1 MGWPRSFIDEVRR
14 SAEGVRL
21 IGEVVAL
28 KKRGNRWVGLCPFHQ
43 EKTPSFGVNDDGLW
57 YCFGCSEGGDI
68 FKFFME
74 YDSLD
79 FAQAVRTIAERSG
92 ITVPEQEAPQR
103 PRRGDEVSR
112 ERAMVVL
119 DAATVFYQRALAS
132 DAGTGAR
139 EYLAGRG
146 LDEELVQGFALG
158 YAADGWDNLE
168 RALAAQGF
176 KPEELEAAGLVKRRG
191 DSSGVYDLLRDR
203 VVFPIRDSRRRPIA
217 FGGRVMG
224 EGEPKYLN
232 TPETRV
238 FHKSRTLYGAG
249 EARDALRHSGYV
261 LLVEGYLDVLACVQH
276 GFANVVAPLGTAFTD
291 DHAKLLARQVSKAVV
306 AFDGDE
312 AGRAAAERTVGV
324 FLPTGFQVS
333 VLQLPTGEDPDSYLT
348 QHGAEGLSGALR
360 QATPALGFLVA
371 RAGERGDLKSPQ
383 GKAQALASLLGF
395 VLRIEDR
402 VERAEWI
409 GRIADA
415 LRIDEHLVS
424 RSFDELR
431 RQPRRAPHEPREP
444 GDSGAPGEAPALPR
458 VAAQL
463 GAVPLA
469 ERRLLQALVH
479 SPAWLADID
488 EIFDRTALQDPR
500 VQAGVA
506 AIETLLDEFGTPD
519 VVSVHR
525 ILEITD
531 MPDLDRLLSRLT
543 AEDDVVALPE
553 ARGCALAIR
562 RAELLRQLDELRR
575 EIQQA
580 ESQGEAH
587 LDELQHRH
595 IALGQ
600 QIAEVRRREQ
610 EVTTG

>member
-1 MGWPRSFIDEVRR
+1 VGWPRSFIDEVRR

-43 EKTPSFGVNDDGLW
+43 EKTPSFGVNEDGLW

-92 ITVPEQEAPQR
+92 VTVPEQEAPRR
-103 PRRGDEVSR
+103 PRTGDQVSR
-112 ERAMVVL
+112 ERTMAAL
-119 DAATVFYQRALAS
+119 EAATIFYQRALAS
-132 DAGTGAR
+132 EAGAGAR
-139 EYLAGRG
+139 EYLAARG
-146 LDEELVQGFALG
+146 LDSEVMQSFALG
-158 YAADGWDNLE
+158 YAAEGWDNLE
-168 RALAAQGF
+168 RAMAAQGF

-191 DSSGVYDLLRDR
+191 DSAGVYDLLRDR

-238 FHKSRTLYGAG
+238 FHKGRTLYGAG
-249 EARDALRHSGYV
+249 EARDALRQSGYV
-261 LLVEGYLDVLACVQH
+261 LLVEGYLDVLACVQY
-276 GFANVVAPLGTAFTD
+276 GFANVVAPLGTALTA
-291 DHAKLLARQVSKAVV
+291 DHAKLLSRQVSKAVV

-324 FLPTGFQVS
+324 FLPAGFQIS
-333 VLQLPTGEDPDSYLT
+333 VLQLPPGQDPDSYLNE
-348 QHGAEGLSGALR
+348 HGADGLSGALR
-360 QATPALGFLVA
+360 EATPALGFLVA
-371 RAGERGDLKSPQ
+371 RAGERGDLNSPQ

-395 VLRIEDR
+395 VLRVEDR

-415 LRIDEHLVS
+415 LRIERHLVE

-431 RQPRRAPHEPREP
+431 RQPRRAPHEPDE
-444 GDSGAPGEAPALPR
+444 SAEAPLPR
-458 VAAQL
+458 LAAQL
-463 GAVPLA
+463 GAVPFA

-488 EIFDRTALQDPR
+488 EIFDRTALRDPR

-506 AIETLLDEFGTPD
+506 AIEQLLAEFGTPD
-519 VVSVHR
+519 VVSPQR
-525 ILEITD
+525 ILEIADT
-531 MPDLDRLLSRLT
+531 PDLDLLLSRLT
-543 AEDDVVALPE
+543 AEEDVVALPE

-562 RAELLRQLDELRR
+562 RDELLRQLDELRR

-580 ESQGEAH
+580 ESEGAAQ

-600 QIAEVRRREQ
+600 QIAELRRREQ
-610 EVTTG
+610 DFASGPRPGS

>member
-1 MGWPRSFIDEVRR
+1 VGWPRGFIDEVRR
-14 SAEGVRL
+14 SADGVRL

-79 FAQAVRTIAERSG
+79 FVQAVRTIAEQSG
-92 ITVPEQEAPQR
+92 VTVPQQEAPQR
-103 PRRGDEVSR
+103 PHSGGDVRR
-112 ERAMVVL
+112 ERAMAAL
-119 DAATVFYQRALAS
+119 EAATVFYQRTLAG
-132 DAGTGAR
+132 DAGAGAR
-139 EYLAGRG
+139 EYLSGRG
-146 LDEELVQGFALG
+146 LDAETIKRFALG

-168 RALAAQGF
+168 RSMAAQGF
-176 KPEELEAAGLVKRRG
+176 KPEELEAAGLVKPRG
-191 DSSGVYDLLRDR
+191 DSGGVYDLLRNR
-203 VVFPIRDSRRRPIA
+203 IVFPIRDSRRRPIA

-238 FHKSRTLYGAG
+238 FNKSRTLYGIG
-249 EARDALRHSGYV
+249 EARDALRQSGYV

-276 GFANVVAPLGTAFTD
+276 GFANVVAPLGTAFTE
-291 DHAKLLARQVSKAVV
+291 DHAKLLSRQVSKAVV
-306 AFDGDE
+306 AFDGDD

-333 VLQLPTGEDPDSYLT
+333 VLQLPLGEDPDSYLSK
-348 QHGAEGLSGALR
+348 HGAEGLSEVLR
-360 QATPALGFLVA
+360 QATPALGYLVT
-371 RAGERGDLKSPQ
+371 RAGERGDLNSPQ
-383 GKAQALASLLGF
+383 GKAKALASLLGF
-395 VLRIEDR
+395 VLRVGDR

-415 LRIDEHLVS
+415 LRIEQHLVE

-431 RQPRRAPHEPREP
+431 RQPRRAPYESDEPAER
-444 GDSGAPGEAPALPR
+444 SLPS

-463 GAVPLA
+463 GAVPFA

-488 EIFDRTALQDPR
+488 DIFDRTALRDPR

-506 AIETLLDEFGTPD
+506 AIEQLLAEFGTPD
-519 VVSVHR
+519 VVSPQR
-525 ILEITD
+525 ILEIADT
-531 MPDLDRLLSRLT
+531 PDLDRLLSRLT
-543 AEDDVVALPE
+543 AEEDLVALPE
-553 ARGCALAIR
+553 ARGCAFAIR
-562 RAELLRQLDELRR
+562 RAELLRQFDELRR
-575 EIQQA
+575 QIQQA
-580 ESQGEAH
+580 EADGAAQ

-600 QIAEVRRREQ
+600 QIAELRLREQ
-610 EVTTG
+610 QLANG

>member
-92 ITVPEQEAPQR
+92 VTVPEQEAPRR
-103 PRRGDEVSR
+103 PRTGDEVSR
-112 ERAMVVL
+112 ERAMAAL
-119 DAATVFYQRALAS
+119 EAATVFYQRVLTS
-132 DAGTGAR
+132 DAGAGAR

-146 LDEELVQGFALG
+146 LDPAIIQSFALG

-168 RALAAQGF
+168 RGMAAQGF

-191 DSSGVYDLLRDR
+191 DSSGVYDLLRNR
-203 VVFPIRDSRRRPIA
+203 VVFPIRDSRRRSIA

-238 FHKSRTLYGAG
+238 FNKSRTLYGVG
-249 EARDALRHSGYV
+249 EARDALRQSGYV

-276 GFANVVAPLGTAFTD
+276 GFANVVAPLGTAFTE
-291 DHAKLLARQVSKAVV
+291 DHAKLLSRQVSKAVV
-306 AFDGDE
+306 AFDGDD

-333 VLQLPTGEDPDSYLT
+333 VLQLPLGEDPDSYLSK
-348 QHGAEGLSGALR
+348 HGAEGLSEALR
-360 QATPALGFLVA
+360 QATPALGYLVTC
-371 RAGERGDLKSPQ
+371 AGERGDLNSPQ
-383 GKAQALASLLGF
+383 GKAKALASLLGF
-395 VLRIEDR
+395 VLRVVDR

-415 LRIDEHLVS
+415 LRIEQHLVE

-431 RQPRRAPHEPREP
+431 RQPRRAPHESDEP
-444 GDSGAPGEAPALPR
+444 AERSLPS

-463 GAVPLA
+463 GAVPFA

-479 SPAWLADID
+479 RPAWLADID
-488 EIFDRTALQDPR
+488 DIFDRTALRDPR

-506 AIETLLDEFGTPD
+506 AIEQLLAEFGTPD
-519 VVSVHR
+519 VVSPQR
-525 ILEITD
+525 ILEIADT
-531 MPDLDRLLSRLT
+531 PDLDRLLSRLT
-543 AEDDVVALPE
+543 AEEDVVALPE
-553 ARGCALAIR
+553 ARGCAFAIR

-575 EIQQA
+575 QIQQA
-580 ESQGEAH
+580 ATEGSEQ

-600 QIAEVRRREQ
+600 QIAELRLREQ
-610 EVTTG
+610 QLANG